1 MVAVDKSM
9 TEALGPKWHKKD
21 RKLGKIPE
29 GLRNVDVESEW
40 GFSGYRGWVQGY
52 SWHLV
57 CSASPGHLPIP
68 LLADAEPNNVV
79 ENKVFDPMICEL
91 PQDTRRVLADEGYDD
106 QKLIHK
112 VEMKARHGFKRR
124 MLVPMEA
131 YVNTPEWRLDY
142 VQWYQS
148 EKGRALYARRKI
160 TVEPMFE
167 TLKNIFDHR
176 RSWMKGLKN
185 NQGIM
190 LFIVLCYQLLIYYN
204 WKHDLNLSSVK
215 VIVDGL

>member
-1 MVAVDKSM
+1 MVSVDKSM

-21 RKLGKIPE
+21 RKRDEIPE

-40 GFSGYRGWVQGY
+40 GFSAYRGWVQGY

-57 CSASPGHLPIP
+57 SSASPGHLPVP
-68 LLADAEPNNVV
+68 LLAEVEPNNVA
-79 ENKVFDPMICEL
+79 ENKVFDGMIAQL
-91 PQDTRRVLADEGYDD
+91 PEETRRVVADEGYDD

-112 VEMKARHGFKRR
+112 VEVKARHGYRRR

-131 YVNTPEWRLDY
+131 FDNTPEWRLDY
-142 VQWYQS
+142 VEWYQS
-148 EKGRALYARRKI
+148 EKGQALYGRRKI
-160 TVEPMFE
+160 TVEPLFE
-167 TLKNIFDHR
+167 KLKNIFDHR

-190 LFIVLCYQLLIYYN
+190 LLVVLCYQLLIYYN
-204 WKHDLNLSSVK
+204 CKHDRNLSSVK